1 MTMTTE
7 MRQRFLSQMYL
18 EITKGGNSSKLIMI
32 KEDAHKLLLPK
43 QIDQLSYS
51 RFGTWM
57 SVFQKPAKEVLQEAA
72 ENYMV

>member
-18 EITKGGNSSKLIMI
+18 EITK
-32 KEDAHKLLLPK
+32 DAHKLLLPK